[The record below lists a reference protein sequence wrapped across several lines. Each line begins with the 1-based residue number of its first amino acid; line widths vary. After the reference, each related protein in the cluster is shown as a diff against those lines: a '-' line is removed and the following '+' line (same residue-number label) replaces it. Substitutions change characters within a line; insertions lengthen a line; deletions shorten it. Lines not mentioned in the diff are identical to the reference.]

1 MNPIKVKVFDNYI
14 MRGGDQ
20 SLQNIEDLCDYGF
33 DMMQLGYESDV
44 FDDVVIDVIRKLT
57 GDLDRWNTM

>member
-33 DMMQLGYESDV
+33 DLMHLGYESDV

-57 GDLDRWNTM
+57 GDLDK

>member
-14 MRGGDQ
+14 MKGGDQ

-33 DMMQLGYESDV
+33 DLMQQPFESDL

-57 GDLDRWNTM
+57 KDLDK

>member
-33 DMMQLGYESDV
+33 DLMQQPFESDL

-57 GDLDRWNTM
+57 GDLDKWNTM

>member
-57 GDLDRWNTM
+57 GDLDR

>member
-33 DMMQLGYESDV
+33 DMMQQPFESDL

-57 GDLDRWNTM
+57 GDLDK

>member
-33 DMMQLGYESDV
+33 DLMQQPFESDL

-57 GDLDRWNTM
+57 KDLDR

>member
-33 DMMQLGYESDV
+33 DLMQQPFESDL

-57 GDLDRWNTM
+57 KDLDK

>member
-57 GDLDRWNTM
+57 GDLDK